1 MRVRP
6 AAIALVVGAAL
17 ALAAC
22 GDDDAGVSA
31 TEGTTQPTVATETTP
46 VQPTGTAGTGSATA
60 TETTGTVRS
69 GTTTENTGGAD
80 ANGGEPTGGA
90 PAKQDGDGGDE
101 ERMRAPVV
109 LKVAADGSVSPATVT
124 VPAFFDV
131 QLTVD
136 SPDRTVAVVAQKSA
150 DSALRFNV
158 PKGKAVSRNLGSL
171 RPGNYRV
178 IVSPGSTVIIR
189 SVSGGAAGP

>member
-46 VQPTGTAGTGSATA
+46 VQPTGTGSATA
-60 TETTGTVRS
+60 TETTGTVIS

-90 PAKQDGDGGDE
+90 PAKPDGDGGDE

-136 SPDRTVAVVAQKSA
+136 SPDRAVAVVAQKSA
-150 DSALRFNV
+150 NSALRFNV
-158 PKGKAVSRNLGSL
+158 PKGKPVSRNLGSL

>member
-1 MRVRP
+1 MSARP
-6 AAIALVVGAAL
+6 AAIALIVGAVL

-46 VQPTGTAGTGSATA
+46 VQPAGTGSATA

-109 LKVAADGSVSPATVT
+109 LKVAADGGVSPATVT

-136 SPDRTVAVVAQKSA
+136 SPDRAVAVVAQKSA